1 MKEKL
6 GRIETQFFAYV
17 QMRQVRMVRTGDLA
31 VSVLRLSPDQE
42 RKLLSR
48 LARGGLIA
56 RVRQGLYLVPQ
67 HLPLGGAWT
76 PTEAEA
82 LNALMKDRKGTYQI
96 CGPNAF
102 NLYGFDEQIPN
113 RVYVYNN
120 RLSGDRRVGTVDIAL
135 IKVADSRLGDTEEVT
150 MAEGEKAVYAS
161 RTRSLV
167 DAIYDWSR
175 FDGIPRGYEWI
186 RRELKAGRVSAAAL
200 VKCALHYGDIGTI
213 RRMGALLER
222 EGIPEM
228 LLRKLERALKPSTS
242 LIPWIHRLPKRGIAN
257 RRWGVVLNERA

>member
-1 MKEKL
+1 MKRKL
-6 GRIETQFFAYV
+6 GEMETQFFAYI
-17 QMRQVRMVRTGDLA
+17 QMRQMRMVRAGDLVA
-31 VSVLRLSPDQE
+31 SVLRLSPDQE

-76 PTEAEA
+76 PTETEA
-82 LNALMKDRKGTYQI
+82 LNALIRDRKGRYQV

-102 NLYGFDEQIPN
+102 NRYGFDDQIPN
-113 RVYVYNN
+113 RIYVYNN
-120 RLSGDRRVGTVDIAL
+120 RLSGDRRVGAVDMTL
-135 IKVADSRLGDTEEVT
+135 IKVADERLGDTEEVT
-150 MAEGEKAVYAS
+150 MPDGGKAVYAS

-175 FDGIPRGYEWI
+175 FNGIPRGYEWI
-186 RRELKAGRVSAAAL
+186 RRELKAGRVIAVAL
-200 VKCALHYGDIGTI
+200 VKCTLRYGDKGTI

-222 EGIPEM
+222 EGIPEV
-228 LLRKLERALKPSTS
+228 LLRKLELALKPSTS
-242 LIPWIHRLPKRGIAN
+242 LIPWIPTKPKRGIAK
-257 RRWGVVLNERA
+257 RRWGVVLNERS

>member
-1 MKEKL
+1 
-6 GRIETQFFAYV
+6 
-17 QMRQVRMVRTGDLA
+17 
-31 VSVLRLSPDQE
+31 
-42 RKLLSR
+42 
-48 LARGGLIA
+48 
-56 RVRQGLYLVPQ
+56 
-67 HLPLGGAWT
+67 
-76 PTEAEA
+76 
-82 LNALMKDRKGTYQI
+82 MKDRKGRYQI

-102 NLYGFDEQIPN
+102 NLYRFDDQIPN
-113 RVYVYNN
+113 RIYVYNN

-135 IKVADSRLGDTEEVT
+135 IKVANSRLGDTEEVM

-186 RRELKAGRVSAAAL
+186 RRELKTGRVSAAAL
-200 VKCALHYGDIGTI
+200 VKSTLRYGDIGTL

-242 LIPWIHRLPKRGIAN
+242 LIPWIPTLPKRGIAN

>member
-1 MKEKL
+1 MKQRL

-17 QMRQVRMVRTGDLA
+17 QMRQIRVVRAGDLA
-31 VSVLRLSPDQE
+31 ASVLRLSPDQE

-56 RVRQGLYLVPQ
+56 RVRQGLYLVPLR
-67 HLPLGGAWT
+67 LPLGGAWT
-76 PTEAEA
+76 PNEAEV
-82 LNALMKDRKGTYQI
+82 LNVLMRDKKGRYQI

-102 NLYGFDEQIPN
+102 NLYGFDDQIPN
-113 RVYVYNN
+113 RIYAYNN
-120 RLSGDRRVGTVDIAL
+120 RLSGDRRVGTVDITL
-135 IKVADSRLGDTEEVT
+135 IKVADARLGDTEVVT
-150 MAEGEKAVYAS
+150 MDDGEKAVYAS

-175 FDGIPRGYEWI
+175 FNGVPRGYEWI
-186 RRELKAGRVSAAAL
+186 RRDLKSGRVSAAAL
-200 VKCALHYGDIGTI
+200 VKCTLRYGDIGTI

-222 EGIPEM
+222 EGIPAT
-228 LLRKLERALKPSTS
+228 LLRKLDRTLKPSTS
-242 LIPWIHRLPKRGIAN
+242 LIPWIPTQPKRGVAD

>member
-17 QMRQVRMVRTGDLA
+17 QMRQMRMVRTGDLA
-31 VSVLRLSPDQE
+31 ASVLRLSPDQE

-56 RVRQGLYLVPQ
+56 RVRQGLYLVPLR
-67 HLPLGGAWT
+67 LPLGGAWT

-82 LNALMKDRKGTYQI
+82 LNALMKDRKGRYQI
-96 CGPNAF
+96 CGPSAF
-102 NLYGFDEQIPN
+102 SFYGFDDQIPN

-186 RRELKAGRVSAAAL
+186 RRELKTGRVSATAL
-200 VKCALHYGDIGTI
+200 VKCTLRYGDIGTI

-242 LIPWIHRLPKRGIAN
+242 LIPWIPTLPKRGIAN